1 MGVIPFELQQFG
13 FEFGTIY
20 ETINDIL
27 YIFFWGVTSMK
38 RCHLPFFFC
47 RKGEVRCPTIVGM
60 VGGCFVVKNFPP
72 GEVNLLQKML
82 WKVCKETGV
91 QPSRSSRVPG
101 CFGGFLKGG
110 WVRRWDQN

>member
-38 RCHLPFFFC
+38 RCHLPFFLPKRRSTLSNNRRNGRGVFC
-47 RKGEVRCPTIVGM
+47 GE
-60 VGGCFVVKNFPP
+60 KFPS
-72 GEVNLLQKML
+72 G
-82 WKVCKETGV
+82 
-91 QPSRSSRVPG
+91 
-101 CFGGFLKGG
+101 
-110 WVRRWDQN
+110 

>member
-38 RCHLPFFFC
+38 RCHLPFFFAE
-47 RKGEVRCPTIVGM
+47 KEKYAVQQSSEWS
-60 VGGCFVVKNFPP
+60 GGV
-72 GEVNLLQKML
+72 L
-82 WKVCKETGV
+82 W
-91 QPSRSSRVPG
+91 
-101 CFGGFLKGG
+101 
-110 WVRRWDQN
+110 